1 MKSKQRYFF
10 SGGKLL
16 HGFHWKEAAEMTLQ
30 TRLPQMGEG
39 IVTTRR
45 SPVQI
50 WPTHPHVHTQMQ
62 STGAKALSSTCPRLC
77 QSKGWGSVSSA
88 WELDWPRSPGHA
100 ARTLLLLQP
109 LGFIL
114 LSALSLNHLVLHR
127 ARRLLFTSRSA
138 ALIHAIKK
146 KLVLK
151 KNQKY

>member
-1 MKSKQRYFF
+1 
-10 SGGKLL
+10 
-16 HGFHWKEAAEMTLQ
+16 MTLQ
-30 TRLPQMGEG
+30 TRLPQTGEG

-88 WELDWPRSPGHA
+88 WELDWPQSPGHA
-100 ARTLLLLQP
+100 ARTRLLLQP
-109 LGFIL
+109 PG
-114 LSALSLNHLVLHR
+114 LHPSKCSESKSPCAWKAWVKVDHC

-151 KNQKY
+151 KK